1 VTLREV
7 DRHQRLPIGL
17 PEVIA
22 MLKYISTGF
31 ILSFAAMGTACGSS
45 DDDGGAL
52 SATTG
57 SGATGSGATGTGGS
71 GSPVDLGGTSN
82 SGGSGGSSGDS
93 TRDGGLVDLTPE
105 EVGSLGDASCAGW
118 AAEPEGGDPAV
129 LEFVVDTSLSM
140 SLAPGQDSGGGF
152 GQPGGGPG
160 GGQGGP
166 TKWQITRDA
175 LVEAIGELPDTMPV
189 GLFFYPNRANENSE
203 TPLPLE
209 SCVNTEEGIAVDVLS
224 EQHRAD
230 LDQALGAAEPNG
242 WTPTHGAYRHALRTS
257 LVPAD
262 FPGQKFM
269 VLITD
274 GLPTL
279 TLECMGDV
287 DNGGGFGGGGMPQPV
302 DSQPIVDEISLAREE
317 GVRTFLIG
325 SPGSEGGR
333 EWMSE
338 AAILGATAAA
348 GCRVDG
354 EPYCHMDMT
363 TAPDFGA
370 ALRAGLRQ
378 IRQTVLSCT
387 YDFPEPPDGQVIN
400 ADLINLIVTTG
411 SGQSQL
417 VKPDENGECTE
428 GWQVVGEKIVLCADT
443 CDRIQNDPG
452 SRLNLLFGCESG
464 VVPPVK

>member
-1 VTLREV
+1 
-7 DRHQRLPIGL
+7 
-17 PEVIA
+17 

-31 ILSFAAMGTACGSS
+31 ILSFAVMGTACGSS
-45 DDDGGAL
+45 DEDGEPA
-52 SATTG
+52 SSVTG
-57 SGATGSGATGTGGS
+57 S
-71 GSPVDLGGTSN
+71 GGTSN
-82 SGGSGGSSGDS
+82 GGSGAPVDFGGTTSGGSSGSSGSSGES

-105 EVGSLGDASCAGW
+105 EVSSLGDAACAGW

-140 SLAPGQDSGGGF
+140 SLAPGQDGGGF
-152 GQPGGGPG
+152 GQPGGG
-160 GGQGGP
+160 GQGGP
-166 TKWQITRDA
+166 TKWEITRDA
-175 LVEAIGELPDTMPV
+175 LIEAIGELPDTMPV
-189 GLFFYPNRANENSE
+189 GLFFYPNRANENSDE
-203 TPLPLE
+203 PLPLE
-209 SCVNTEEGIAVDVLS
+209 ACVNTQEGIQVDVLS
-224 EQHRAD
+224 EQHRGD
-230 LDQALGAAEPNG
+230 LDQALGSAEPNG
-242 WTPTHGAYRHALRTS
+242 WTPTHGAYRHALQTS
-257 LVPAD
+257 LQPAD

-279 TLECMGDV
+279 TLECMGDLG
-287 DNGGGFGGGGMPQPV
+287 NGGGFGGGMPRPV
-302 DSQPIVDEISLAREE
+302 DSQPIVDEISLAREG

-325 SPGSEGGR
+325 SPGSEDGR

-348 GCRVDG
+348 GCRLDG

-363 TAPDFGA
+363 TAPDFSA

-378 IRQTVLSCT
+378 IRQAVLSCS
-387 YDFPEPPDGQVIN
+387 YDFPEPPDGQVISP
-400 ADLINLIVTTG
+400 DLVNLIVTTG

-417 VKPDENGECTE
+417 VRPDENGECTE
-428 GWQVVGEKIVLCADT
+428 GWQVIDDKIVLCADT